1 MLKEDESIERKIDR
15 REIVYWDDYVI
26 FGYRDEETGN
36 KLNKFF
42 YKQLVAICTIHVL
55 KIWLINTRQYKYEGF

>member
-15 REIVYWDDYVI
+15 REIVYRDDYVI
-26 FGYRDEETGN
+26 FGYGDEETDN

-42 YKQLVAICTIHVL
+42 YKHTGSYMHNIRV
-55 KIWLINTRQYKYEGF
+55 KDLINKYEAI